1 MEAHKPDEFAQQVI
15 AIPNRVKIK
24 CLPDRNQSAHSSCA
38 GPIDETGE
46 PSSHAEVRHGLIAGL
61 DMIDEITTDAM

>member
-15 AIPNRVKIK
+15 TIPNSVKIK
-24 CLPDRNQSAHSSCA
+24 CQPDRNQSAHSSCA

-46 PSSHAEVRHGLIAGL
+46 LILPNAEVRHGLIAGL
-61 DMIDEITTDAM
+61 DMIDEITN